1 MKDTV
6 TVTAPKPRRRAGY
19 RFGPLAVEIDR
30 ALLTDAQW
38 EALKSDP
45 FLRITVET
53 VEAAEMGTPA
63 EAEGPPPQSQ
73 AEDPPTVAAV
83 KPAKPKKS

>member
-19 RFGPLAVEIDR
+19 RFGPHPVEIDR
-30 ALLTDAQW
+30 TTLTDAQW
-38 EALKSDP
+38 EAMKSDP
-45 FLRITVET
+45 FLRLT
-53 VEAAEMGTPA
+53 VEAVAAAELAPPA
-63 EAEGPPPQSQ
+63 ELEAALPETQP
-73 AEDPPTVAAV
+73 AV

>member
-6 TVTAPKPRRRAGY
+6 TVTAPKPRRRAGH
-19 RFGPLAVEIDR
+19 RFGPHPVEIDR
-30 ALLTDAQW
+30 TTLTDAQW

-45 FLRITVET
+45 FLRISVET
-53 VEAAEMGTPA
+53 VEAAEVAPPA
-63 EAEGPPPQSQ
+63 EAE
-73 AEDPPTVAAV
+73 VAAPETQPAV